1 MFCFDGTLDIFEYR
15 TTDKY
20 CTEAERN
27 LTLATYPNSTTQR
40 MLGRCKQSVSS
51 LFTSAFILIVHTQR
65 ENKMVSSNIIG
76 EMAIQLIVAQLG
88 RRVRVVAELATA
100 VAALVL
106 TMVLVTTG
114 STRLTFVYAATATLL
129 EAFTL
134 LGLGKQ
140 RISLSITAPAGHAAM
155 GYVTQPRAPLRR
167 TLQQQRSRL
176 HPLSHQLHINRVL
189 FLP

>member
-1 MFCFDGTLDIFEYR
+1 
-15 TTDKY
+15 
-20 CTEAERN
+20 
-27 LTLATYPNSTTQR
+27 
-40 MLGRCKQSVSS
+40 
-51 LFTSAFILIVHTQR
+51 
-65 ENKMVSSNIIG
+65 
-76 EMAIQLIVAQLG
+76 MAIQLIVAQLG

-106 TMVLVTTG
+106 TMVLVTTDP
-114 STRLTFVYAATATLL
+114 TRLTFVYAAATLL

-140 RISLSITAPAGHAAM
+140 RISLSITAPTGHTAM

-176 HPLSHQLHINRVL
+176 HPLSHQLHVNRML